1 MHQLRAVR
9 QQHRVRTEIQA
20 RIAQRMAAATEVA
33 LDSPKGQALLD
44 AAQSAEI
51 SPTTATSAVVEMLRD
66 LKSE

>member
-1 MHQLRAVR
+1 
-9 QQHRVRTEIQA
+9 
-20 RIAQRMAAATEVA
+20 MAAATEVA